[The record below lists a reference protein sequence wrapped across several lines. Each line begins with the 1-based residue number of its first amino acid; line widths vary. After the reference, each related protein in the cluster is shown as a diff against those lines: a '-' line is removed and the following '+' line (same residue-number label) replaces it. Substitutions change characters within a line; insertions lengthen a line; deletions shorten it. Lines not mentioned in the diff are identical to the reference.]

1 MPVLYALSNEP
12 ARPVTELRPDCP
24 PTLAAAVMRMLEKAP
39 ARRWPSMDD
48 VVAVCGRPSLRQD
61 DPIRS
66 EMVTLARAG
75 AGARLLAQIKT
86 PTSPIALARS
96 QSHAAAAGAPGARIG
111 PRLWLALG
119 VAGIAAALWWV
130 APWRGSRAPALPGP
144 ATRRDTGPA
153 PESTANLAPEKRP
166 P

>member
-1 MPVLYALSNEP
+1 
-12 ARPVTELRPDCP
+12 
-24 PTLAAAVMRMLEKAP
+24 
-39 ARRWPSMDD
+39 
-48 VVAVCGRPSLRQD
+48 VCGRPSLRQD

-111 PRLWLALG
+111 PRLWLALA

-130 APWRGSRAPALPGP
+130 APWRGFRTPAG
-144 ATRRDTGPA
+144 ADRKSTRLNSSHVA
-153 PESTANLAPEKRP
+153 ISYAVFCLKKKKKKKRTENREIVT
-166 P
+166 